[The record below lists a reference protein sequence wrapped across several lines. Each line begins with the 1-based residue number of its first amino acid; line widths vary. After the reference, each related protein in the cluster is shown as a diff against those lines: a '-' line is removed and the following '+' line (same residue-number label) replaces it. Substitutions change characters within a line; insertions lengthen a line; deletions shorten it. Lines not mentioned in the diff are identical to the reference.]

1 MVTLNPLPKLYK
13 RYVDDIFVMF
23 WSRDYVKRFVDYM
36 NTKHP
41 KMRFTF
47 EIEQDSFSFLDEH
60 FKLLKHQFIEKTFS
74 GIFTKFKS
82 FIPMT

>member
-23 WSRDYVKRFVDYM
+23 WSRDHVKRFVDYM

-41 KMRFTF
+41 KMCFTF
-47 EIEQDSFSFLDEH
+47 EIEQDSFSFLD
-60 FKLLKHQFIEKTFS
+60 LKIISTFETS
-74 GIFTKFKS
+74 VYRKNIQWYFY
-82 FIPMT
+82 